1 MPVWFAPL
9 VFHGLVTAARAAVP
23 HVARLLTQ
31 AATST
36 AARTAAIGAS
46 ARAAGPGGAVP
57 FVVGGVAGATAIA
70 SGLGLIPPTQS
81 GVIPQSLQ
89 KPSQTFPTID
99 RNVYGTT
106 TVSSGGGS
114 PAQPAPTARA
124 ANSTSQSQPAPEP
137 PPPPELGPP
146 PVYAGVKAAPI
157 DTVVFVDE
165 PFDPNYFE
173 DVLFQDFGG
182 QELLTV
188 ARNDTVNGQNISYQP
203 FKDLGIIRD
212 QYTPNSL
219 LSIQETSDRFFANFL
234 IRLNEKIPGVGNGP
248 DGATVY
254 PEDEGETGSIVIEFI
269 NIESNE
275 QVEIQIL
282 NAGIIEDIGI

>member
-1 MPVWFAPL
+1 MAIGGYRPQQPKVQPRQRGRDENWHAL
-9 VFHGLVTAARAAVP
+9 IMADRAKKAAEAARIERNLP
-23 HVARLLTQ
+23 
-31 AATST
+31 
-36 AARTAAIGAS
+36 
-46 ARAAGPGGAVP
+46 
-57 FVVGGVAGATAIA
+57 
-70 SGLGLIPPTQS
+70 SGLDTQS
-81 GVIPQSLQ
+81 GPYSWPTSSQRSAPEPQ
-89 KPSQTFPTID
+89 T
-99 RNVYGTT
+99 VAGTT
-106 TVSSGGGS
+106 SA
-114 PAQPAPTARA
+114 PAAPT
-124 ANSTSQSQPAPEP
+124 PAPEP
-137 PPPPELGPP
+137 PSPEPGPSP
-146 PVYAGVKAAPI
+146 EYAGVKAAPI

-165 PFDPNYFE
+165 PFDPNYYE

-234 IRLNEKIPGVGNGP
+234 IRLNEKIPGIGNGP
-248 DGATVY
+248 SGSNVY
-254 PEDEGETGSIVIEFI
+254 LEEGETGSAIIEFI
-269 NIESNE
+269 NIEANE

>member
-1 MPVWFAPL
+1 MGKTVDQLAREVIRGNWGNNPERRQRLTDEGHNYSAVQARVNEILYGAPVQETPL
-9 VFHGLVTAARAAVP
+9 L
-23 HVARLLTQ
+23 
-31 AATST
+31 
-36 AARTAAIGAS
+36 
-46 ARAAGPGGAVP
+46 
-57 FVVGGVAGATAIA
+57 
-70 SGLGLIPPTQS
+70 PT
-81 GVIPQSLQ
+81 
-89 KPSQTFPTID
+89 
-99 RNVYGTT
+99 
-106 TVSSGGGS
+106 
-114 PAQPAPTARA
+114 QPAP
-124 ANSTSQSQPAPEP
+124 QP
-137 PPPPELGPP
+137 PPPPAPP
-146 PVYAGVKAAPI
+146 PALEPGPSPVYTGVKAAPI

-165 PFDPNYFE
+165 PFDENYYE

-182 QELLTV
+182 QELLAV

-248 DGATVY
+248 SGSNVY
-254 PEDEGETGSIVIEFI
+254 LEEGETGSAIIEFI
-269 NIESNE
+269 NIEANE

>member
-1 MPVWFAPL
+1 MAKTIDQLAREVIRGDWGNNPERRQRL
-9 VFHGLVTAARAAVP
+9 TAAGYNYEAVQ
-23 HVARLLTQ
+23 ARVNEILYGTP
-31 AATST
+31 APA
-36 AARTAAIGAS
+36 
-46 ARAAGPGGAVP
+46 
-57 FVVGGVAGATAIA
+57 
-70 SGLGLIPPTQS
+70 PPTAPAPA
-81 GVIPQSLQ
+81 PQ
-89 KPSQTFPTID
+89 P
-99 RNVYGTT
+99 
-106 TVSSGGGS
+106 
-114 PAQPAPTARA
+114 QPAPK
-124 ANSTSQSQPAPEP
+124 P
-137 PPPPELGPP
+137 PPPPEPGPP
-146 PVYAGVKAAPI
+146 PVYTGVKAAPI

-182 QELLTV
+182 QELLAV

-269 NIESNE
+269 NIEANE

>member
-1 MPVWFAPL
+1 MAFFVPSLILGFAQ
-9 VFHGLVTAARAAVP
+9 AIAAV
-23 HVARLLTQ
+23 
-31 AATST
+31 
-36 AARTAAIGAS
+36 GA
-46 ARAAGPGGAVP
+46 
-57 FVVGGVAGATAIA
+57 VVGGVILSQSQRSSSSSSTRPTPTPSPSPGPKPTA
-70 SGLGLIPPTQS
+70 PTQ
-81 GVIPQSLQ
+81 QYTA
-89 KPSQTFPTID
+89 PSTPSFPTIN
-99 RNVYGTT
+99 RNVYSTT
-106 TVSSGGGS
+106 SSSGSGS
-114 PAQPAPTARA
+114 PTPAASPQPTAA
-124 ANSTSQSQPAPEP
+124 APAPAPEP
-137 PPPPELGPP
+137 PPPPEAGPP
-146 PVYAGVKAAPI
+146 PVYTGVKAAPI

-165 PFDPNYFE
+165 PFDPNYYE

-182 QELLTV
+182 QELLAV

-254 PEDEGETGSIVIEFI
+254 LENEGETGNAIVEFI

>member
-9 VFHGLVTAARAAVP
+9 VFQGLVAAARAAVP
-23 HVARLLTQ
+23 HVARMLTTQ
-31 AATST
+31 ASYVSARTTLASA
-36 AARTAAIGAS
+36 AARTTVTNIAKNPAAYIVP
-46 ARAAGPGGAVP
+46 AAV
-57 FVVGGVAGATAIA
+57 GATA
-70 SGLGLIPPTQS
+70 LGVTANNTSNALKILSNQS
-81 GVIPQSLQ
+81 GSQSFGNQ
-89 KPSQTFPTID
+89 NGFYPDQQYSPT
-99 RNVYGTT
+99 GTGPGPT
-106 TVSSGGGS
+106 S
-114 PAQPAPTARA
+114 PTSDRA

-254 PEDEGETGSIVIEFI
+254 LEDEGETGSIVIEFI

>member
-1 MPVWFAPL
+1 MVLFVPNLILGIFQAL
-9 VFHGLVTAARAAVP
+9 TAVG
-23 HVARLLTQ
+23 
-31 AATST
+31 
-36 AARTAAIGAS
+36 AI
-46 ARAAGPGGAVP
+46 
-57 FVVGGVAGATAIA
+57 VGGVIL
-70 SGLGLIPPTQS
+70 SQS
-81 GVIPQSLQ
+81 Q
-89 KPSQTFPTID
+89 KSSSSNNNNILVPTIKPGVPEYLKPPIQKLTVPD
-99 RNVYGTT
+99 GPAPIFNRGNYGTT
-106 TVSSGGGS
+106 RVSSS
-114 PAQPAPTARA
+114 APLSPAPTPA
-124 ANSTSQSQPAPEP
+124 ANRDAIAAPEP
-137 PPPPELGPP
+137 PPPPEPGPP
-146 PVYAGVKAAPI
+146 PVYTGVKAAPI

-165 PFDPNYFE
+165 PFDENYYE

-182 QELLTV
+182 QELLAV

-254 PEDEGETGSIVIEFI
+254 LEEGETGSIVIEFI
-269 NIESNE
+269 NIEANE

>member
-1 MPVWFAPL
+1 MPVPAAPFIMAGVAAAL
-9 VFHGLVTAARAAVP
+9 LAASQLLKDLGLDGSQSQKNSGNTVVRADSFRPPVVTKPDPKRNLPSGLDTQDGSYSWPGPSQKSNTQTQPQTVAGTTSAPAAP
-23 HVARLLTQ
+23 TPTPTQ
-31 AATST
+31 AA
-36 AARTAAIGAS
+36 
-46 ARAAGPGGAVP
+46 
-57 FVVGGVAGATAIA
+57 
-70 SGLGLIPPTQS
+70 
-81 GVIPQSLQ
+81 
-89 KPSQTFPTID
+89 
-99 RNVYGTT
+99 
-106 TVSSGGGS
+106 
-114 PAQPAPTARA
+114 
-124 ANSTSQSQPAPEP
+124 EP
-137 PPPPELGPP
+137 PLLEPGPSPE
-146 PVYAGVKAAPI
+146 YAGVKAAPI

-165 PFDPNYFE
+165 PFDENYYE

-248 DGATVY
+248 SGSNVY
-254 PEDEGETGSIVIEFI
+254 LEEGQTGSAIIEFI
-269 NIESNE
+269 NIEANE

>member
-1 MPVWFAPL
+1 
-9 VFHGLVTAARAAVP
+9 
-23 HVARLLTQ
+23 VAIQ
-31 AATST
+31 
-36 AARTAAIGAS
+36 
-46 ARAAGPGGAVP
+46 AVP
-57 FVVGGVAGATAIA
+57 FVLAGMFALIAGYAALQAT
-70 SGLGLIPPTQS
+70 
-81 GVIPQSLQ
+81 GVIP
-89 KPSQTFPTID
+89 
-99 RNVYGTT
+99 G
-106 TVSSGGGS
+106 
-114 PAQPAPTARA
+114 
-124 ANSTSQSQPAPEP
+124 TSQSQNPSTGQTFSPGSRTGPKRPENWNDLIHADRRAKADPTRNLPSGLDTQSGPYSWPTSSQKSAPELQTVAGTTSEPAAPTPTQAAEP
-137 PPPPELGPP
+137 PLPEPGPSP
-146 PVYAGVKAAPI
+146 EYTGVKAAPI

-165 PFDPNYFE
+165 PFDPNYYE

-248 DGATVY
+248 SGSNVY
-254 PEDEGETGSIVIEFI
+254 LEEGETGSAIIEFI
-269 NIESNE
+269 NIEANE

>member
-1 MPVWFAPL
+1 MAKTIDQLAREVIRGNWGNNPERREKL
-9 VFHGLVTAARAAVP
+9 TAAGHNYTAVQ
-23 HVARLLTQ
+23 ARVNEILYGTPVTETPVL
-31 AATST
+31 
-36 AARTAAIGAS
+36 
-46 ARAAGPGGAVP
+46 
-57 FVVGGVAGATAIA
+57 
-70 SGLGLIPPTQS
+70 PTQPTPPP
-81 GVIPQSLQ
+81 PQ
-89 KPSQTFPTID
+89 
-99 RNVYGTT
+99 
-106 TVSSGGGS
+106 
-114 PAQPAPTARA
+114 
-124 ANSTSQSQPAPEP
+124 APEP
-137 PPPPELGPP
+137 PPPPEPGPS

-165 PFDPNYFE
+165 PFDENYYE

-182 QELLTV
+182 QELLAV

-248 DGATVY
+248 DGTTVY
-254 PEDEGETGSIVIEFI
+254 FEEGGSGSAIIEFI
-269 NIESNE
+269 NIEANE
-275 QVEIQIL
+275 QVEIQIF

>member
-1 MPVWFAPL
+1 MAFFIPALVWGF
-9 VFHGLVTAARAAVP
+9 TALA
-23 HVARLLTQ
+23 
-31 AATST
+31 
-36 AARTAAIGAS
+36 
-46 ARAAGPGGAVP
+46 AAGVNVFGNQSSRPPYLTPSPGSTPSPSPGPRPVP
-57 FVVGGVAGATAIA
+57 PGT
-70 SGLGLIPPTQS
+70 
-81 GVIPQSLQ
+81 
-89 KPSQTFPTID
+89 QTFTVPSTGSFNNIN
-99 RNVYGTT
+99 RNVYGIAP
-106 TVSSGGGS
+106 VSSGSGS
-114 PAQPAPTARA
+114 PAPTTTSAPAPA
-124 ANSTSQSQPAPEP
+124 AAPAPAPEP
-137 PPPPELGPP
+137 PPPPEPGPP

-275 QVEIQIL
+275 QAEIQIL